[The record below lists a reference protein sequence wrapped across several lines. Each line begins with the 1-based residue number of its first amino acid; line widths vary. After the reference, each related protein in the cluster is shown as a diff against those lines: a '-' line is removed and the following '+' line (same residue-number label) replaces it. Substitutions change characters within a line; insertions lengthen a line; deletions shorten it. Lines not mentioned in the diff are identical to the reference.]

1 MDPTKFG
8 ILACM
13 LVVLGVPFLFRPESQ
28 TSGDADRRVI
38 IITPHNEQIRTEFER
53 GFAHWHEREFGE
65 TADVVWVTPGGTSEI
80 RRQLQS
86 IYTKALQDGQIL
98 PNGELA
104 EGVTPMP
111 QDIIFGGG
119 TYEHGEVKK
128 GVKGTVPE
136 RSASLIA
143 LAERAFM
150 DVLPSMDPEGT
161 ERLLVWLKDQP
172 YELPEGMTV
181 EAFIAASSSL
191 KFNRDIEIFDGP
203 GGIEQAIAWN
213 EARDEEIAELA
224 KTIDADWMTVES
236 LNDMS
241 RWVTA
246 MPTNI
251 DGLASTPLDLLRD
264 GLGGM
269 PSGVSLSIGGG
280 SIGISLPMSVPFTYY
295 SASELASI
303 FGENRI
309 GPEGNELYDPERFW
323 VGTATSGFGIVFN
336 RDILVGELGLQE
348 PRMWQD
354 FSSPELRGWVA
365 LADPRQSGSVATLY
379 DSILNNLGW
388 EDGWRQLREMCANA
402 RYFSNSS
409 PKVPLDVSQGQAA
422 IGVAI
427 DFYGR
432 YQAQAVMR
440 EGETPETSRVG
451 YVDPAGQVFID
462 PDPISI
468 LRGGP
473 DPEMA
478 NRFVAFVLSDEGQA
492 LWQFAAKGESDNGAG
507 GSLADAPSTWGPER
521 FELRRMPVRRD
532 FIAEHFEQLTDKVNP
547 FAIAAETKSRGWRS
561 SVGPM
566 MACFG
571 INTHRELIRAWEA
584 LNGARADPSF
594 PAGTLEEMERLF
606 YAMPTH
612 VFPDG
617 TELEFSPENYGAV
630 RNEWRNPTERRKALV
645 AYTRFFK
652 SNYQRVVDLAQNP
665 VAGEAG

>member
-1 MDPTKFG
+1 MRSLDSTKIG

-13 LVVLGVPFLFRPESQ
+13 LVVLGVPFLFRPDSAS
-28 TSGDADRRVI
+28 TGDADRRVI
-38 IITPHNEQIRTEFER
+38 IITPHNEQIRTEFAR
-53 GFAHWHEREFGE
+53 AFAQWHEREFGE
-65 TADVVWVTPGGTSEI
+65 TAEVVWVTPGGTSEI

-86 IYTKALQDGQIL
+86 IYSKALADGQIL
-98 PNGELA
+98 PSGELA

-119 TYEHGEVKK
+119 TYEHGQVKR
-128 GVKGTVPE
+128 GVTVTLDGE
-136 RSASLIA
+136 
-143 LAERAFM
+143 
-150 DVLPSMDPEGT
+150 DV
-161 ERLLVWLKDQP
+161 
-172 YELPEGMTV
+172 
-181 EAFIAASSSL
+181 
-191 KFNRDIEIFDGP
+191 
-203 GGIEQAIAWN
+203 
-213 EARDEEIAELA
+213 
-224 KTIDADWMTVES
+224 
-236 LNDMS
+236 
-241 RWVTA
+241 
-246 MPTNI
+246 
-251 DGLASTPLDLLRD
+251 
-264 GLGGM
+264 
-269 PSGVSLSIGGG
+269 
-280 SIGISLPMSVPFTYY
+280 SLPMSVPFTYY
-295 SASELASI
+295 SESELASI

-309 GPEGNELYDPERFW
+309 GPQGNHVYDPERYW
-323 VGTATSGFGIVFN
+323 IGTATSGFGIVFN
-336 RDILVGELGLQE
+336 RDIMVGELGLEE
-348 PRMWQD
+348 PATWQD
-354 FSSPELRGWVA
+354 FSAPELRGWVA

-432 YQAQAVMR
+432 YQAQAVMK

-492 LWQFAAKGESDNGAG
+492 LWQFPARGEESGA
-507 GSLADAPSTWGPER
+507 SLADAPSTWGPR
-521 FELRRMPVRRD
+521 KFELRRMPVRRD
-532 FIAEHFEQLTDKVNP
+532 FIAEHMETMIDKVDP
-547 FAIAAETKSRGWRS
+547 FAIAADTTNQGWRS

-566 MACFG
+566 MAAFG
-571 INTHRELIRAWEA
+571 IDTHDELVRAWEA
-584 LNGARADPSF
+584 LNSARADASF
-594 PAGTLEEMERLF
+594 PAGTLREMERLF

-612 VFPDG
+612 TFPDG
-617 TELEFSPENYGAV
+617 SEKLFSPEHYRDI
-630 RNEWRNPTERRKALV
+630 RNAWRDDGEWRKAKV

-652 SNYQRVVDLAQNP
+652 KNYERVAELAKNP
-665 VAGEAG
+665 SAMSAETTNQ

>member
-1 MDPTKFG
+1 MRSMDSTKIG

-13 LVVLGVPFLFRPESQ
+13 LVVLGVPFLVRPESQ
-28 TSGDADRRVI
+28 GSGDAERRVI
-38 IITPHNEQIRTEFER
+38 IITPHNEQIRTEFAR
-53 GFAHWHEREFGE
+53 GFASWHEREFGE
-65 TADVVWVTPGGTSEI
+65 TAEVVWVTPGGTSEI

-98 PNGELA
+98 PSGELA

-128 GVKGTVPE
+128 GVTVTVGGE
-136 RSASLIA
+136 
-143 LAERAFM
+143 
-150 DVLPSMDPEGT
+150 DVT
-161 ERLLVWLKDQP
+161 
-172 YELPEGMTV
+172 
-181 EAFIAASSSL
+181 
-191 KFNRDIEIFDGP
+191 
-203 GGIEQAIAWN
+203 
-213 EARDEEIAELA
+213 
-224 KTIDADWMTVES
+224 
-236 LNDMS
+236 
-241 RWVTA
+241 
-246 MPTNI
+246 
-251 DGLASTPLDLLRD
+251 
-264 GLGGM
+264 
-269 PSGVSLSIGGG
+269 
-280 SIGISLPMSVPFTYY
+280 LPMSIPLTYY
-295 SASELASI
+295 TVDELAAI

-309 GPEGNELYDPERFW
+309 GPEGNEVYDPERFW

-336 RDILVGELGLQE
+336 RDVLVGELGLEE
-348 PRMWQD
+348 PRTWQD

-388 EDGWRQLREMCANA
+388 EAGWRQLREMCANA

-409 PKVPLDVSQGQAA
+409 PKVPLDVSQGQAC
-422 IGVAI
+422 IGVTI

-492 LWQFAAKGESDNGAG
+492 LWQFGARGEGAG
-507 GSLADAPSTWGPER
+507 ASLADAPSTWGPER

-532 FIAEHFEQLTDKVNP
+532 FIEEHFDRLIDRVDP
-547 FAIAAETKSRGWRS
+547 FAIAAETPSRGWRS
-561 SVGPM
+561 SVSPM

-571 INTHRELIRAWEA
+571 IDTHRELIAAWEA
-584 LNGARADPSF
+584 LHTARADASF
-594 PAGTLEEMERLF
+594 PESALAEMERLF

-612 VFPDG
+612 TFPDG
-617 TELEFSPENYGAV
+617 TELPFTPEHYRAI
-630 RNEWRNPTERRKALV
+630 RNEWRDATERRKALV

-652 SNYQRVVDLAQNP
+652 QNYERVVELAQEP
-665 VAGEAG
+665 AALAG